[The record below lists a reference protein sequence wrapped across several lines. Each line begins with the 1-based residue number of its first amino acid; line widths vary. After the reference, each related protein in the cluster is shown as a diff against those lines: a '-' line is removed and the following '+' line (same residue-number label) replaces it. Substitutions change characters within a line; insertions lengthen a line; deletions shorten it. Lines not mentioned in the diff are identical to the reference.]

1 MNKVTL
7 ADAARAYLVRHHEE
21 EGIGW
26 YLDVGMDYLYDI
38 YDEWMATNDIDP
50 ARRAHSSRSVSE
62 RARAIPRKV
71 MHALKHT
78 KRGQVLF
85 DTSHYVV
92 YPGMPGGHCI
102 SAQLR
107 EQFRN

>member
-1 MNKVTL
+1 M
-7 ADAARAYLVRHHEE
+7 R
-21 EGIGW
+21 GW
-26 YLDVGMDYLYDI
+26 YLDVGMCDDLYEI
-38 YDEWMATNDIDP
+38 YDLWLTENAIDP
-50 ARRAHSSRSVSE
+50 ARRACSGRSFCE
-62 RARAIPRKV
+62 RARAIPRTV

-78 KRGQVLF
+78 KRGQEFF

-92 YPGMPGGHCI
+92 YPGIPGGQCV